1 MTIAADLPVQPK
13 EYLWEDLALGLE
25 AAFAVTV
32 TEEMMQ
38 QFLAI
43 TGDTNPLHVD
53 PAFAARQGFPDR
65 VVYGMLTAAFYS
77 TLAGVH
83 LPGRHCLLHGVDAS
97 FVKPVFVGTRL
108 TISGK
113 VSHLNDAYRQAQ
125 IAAQI
130 TDDGGVVVS
139 RAKIRVGVLSPQDRS

>member
-1 MTIAADLPVQPK
+1 MCPC
-13 EYLWEDLALGLE
+13 
-25 AAFAVTV
+25 
-32 TEEMMQ
+32 
-38 QFLAI
+38 
-43 TGDTNPLHVD
+43 HS
-53 PAFAARQGFPDR
+53 R
-65 VVYGMLTAAFYS
+65 
-77 TLAGVH
+77 
-83 LPGRHCLLHGVDAS
+83 PGRHCLLHGVDAS